1 MASPKHMNDNYLLK
15 ADKVAVIGLDCAVP
29 DLVLNRWREELSNI
43 STLVESGFGG
53 VLKSIVPPITV
64 PAWACMM
71 SGLDPGELGLY
82 GFRNRKDYSYDGLA
96 IADSRGI
103 KSPRVW
109 DHLTMANRTSIV
121 QGAPPSYPPSPI
133 KGMMVGCFLTPDK
146 TSQYTY
152 PSWLANRIDKWAGG
166 DYRIDVSEVRTPDK
180 DRLLSEIR
188 EMTRARFTLAGRL
201 LEEPWDF
208 FMMVE
213 MGPDRLH
220 HGFWHFFAQ
229 DHHRYKPGNPWEN
242 VIHDYYVE
250 LDEHIGRLINKMP
263 DKTLIMIVSDHGAR
277 TLHGGV
283 AINEWLIREG
293 LLALKDPGYKGPL
306 NSNAVDWPKT
316 RVWGEGGYMGRL
328 FFNMAGREPL
338 GVLQP
343 SELDGFK
350 QDLISKLENMLGP
363 DGRLLHNRV
372 IAPEETYNRVEG
384 IPPDLMVLF
393 GDLDYRSIGSVGQGS
408 VFTQENDTGPDSAN
422 HDMNGLLAVGIKGRK
437 LPEPASGRV
446 LSNAVD
452 IRRVTPTILK
462 SLGVKPIRPLS
473 VEPIDPWKEKLD

>member
-1 MASPKHMNDNYLLK
+1 MTSAKHMVDDYFLK

-29 DLVLNRWREELSNI
+29 ALVLHRWRNDLTNI
-43 STLVESGFGG
+43 NALVESGFGG
-53 VLKSIVPPITV
+53 VLKSIIPPITV

-82 GFRNRKDYSYDGLA
+82 GFRNRKDYSYDGLVL
-96 IADSRGI
+96 ADSRGV

-109 DHLTMANRTSIV
+109 DHLTLANRSSIV
-121 QGAPPSYPPSPI
+121 LGAPPGYPPAPI

-146 TSQYTY
+146 TVEYTY
-152 PSWLANRIDKWAGG
+152 PSWLAGRIDEWAGG
-166 DYRIDVSEVRTPDK
+166 EYRIDVSEVRTPDK
-180 DRLLSEIR
+180 ERLLAEIR
-188 EMTRARFTLAGRL
+188 EMTRARFTLAGRM

-220 HGFWHFFAQ
+220 HGFWHFFAE
-229 DHHRYKPGNPWEN
+229 DHPRYQPGNPWEN

-250 LDEHIGRLINKMP
+250 LDEHIGRLVDKMP
-263 DKTLIMIVSDHGAR
+263 DQTLILVVSDHGAR

-283 AINEWLIREG
+283 AINEWLIQEG
-293 LLALKDPGYKGPL
+293 LLTLKDTDHKGPL
-306 NSNAVDWPKT
+306 NPDCVDWSKT

-328 FFNMAGREPL
+328 FFNIVGREPL
-338 GVLQP
+338 GVLQA
-343 SELDGFK
+343 SELDEFRS
-350 QDLISKLENMLGP
+350 DLISRLENMPGP

-372 IAPEETYNRVEG
+372 IVPQETYGRVEG

-393 GDLDYRSIGSVGQGS
+393 GDLDYRSIGSVGLGS
-408 VFTQENDTGPDSAN
+408 LFTRENDTGPDSAN
-422 HDMNGLLAVGIKGRK
+422 HDMDGLVAAAIKGRK
-437 LPEPASGRV
+437 LPEPPSGRV
-446 LSNAVD
+446 LSKAVD
-452 IRRVTPTILK
+452 IRRVAPTIIR

-473 VEPIDPWKEKLD
+473 VEPIDPWLDQA